1 MNKALLIARWEF
13 LATVTRRAYIFAV
26 VAMPLL
32 FGIIVGLTGS
42 YSIGLAFVAAHCV
55 VAALLFLLVMG
66 PIERVG
72 EESDRPASY
81 NNQEK
86 EDGIKAM

>member
-1 MNKALLIARWEF
+1 
-13 LATVTRRAYIFAV
+13 
-26 VAMPLL
+26 
-32 FGIIVGLTGS
+32 
-42 YSIGLAFVAAHCV
+42 V

-72 EESDRPASY
+72 EETGRPASF